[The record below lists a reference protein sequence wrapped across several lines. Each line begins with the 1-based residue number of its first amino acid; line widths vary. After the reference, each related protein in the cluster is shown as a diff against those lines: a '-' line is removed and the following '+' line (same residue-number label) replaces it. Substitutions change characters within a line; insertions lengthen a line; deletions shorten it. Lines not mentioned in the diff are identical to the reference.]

1 MMNLNGK
8 VALVTGAGQGI
19 GKVIAI
25 KLAKNG
31 ASVVL
36 NDLNKEGLNAVASE
50 IENNGGKALPL
61 EANVVNMEDV
71 QGMVDKIVQE
81 LGGIHI
87 LVNNAGITRDALL
100 LRMSVDDWDTVLSVN
115 LKGVFNCTKSAL
127 KYMSKQKEGNI
138 ISIASIVG
146 VMGNAGQ
153 ANYAASKAGV
163 IGFTKTVAKE
173 YAKRGIKAN
182 AIAPGFISTA
192 MTDALSDKVKE
203 EMMKQIP
210 MGKLGEPE
218 DVADAV
224 LFLASDASSYITG
237 QVININGG
245 MYM

>member
-1 MMNLNGK
+1 MNLNGK

-25 KLAKNG
+25 KLAKSG

-36 NDLNKEGLNAVASE
+36 NDLNRESLTAVANE
-50 IENNGGKALPL
+50 IESSGGKALPM

-71 QGMVDKIVQE
+71 QDMVDKIVQE
-81 LGGIHI
+81 LNGIHI

-100 LRMSVDDWDTVLSVN
+100 LRMSVDDWDSVLDVN
-115 LKGVFNCTKSAL
+115 LKGVFNCTKSVL

-138 ISIASIVG
+138 INIASIVG

-182 AIAPGFISTA
+182 AIAPGFIATA
-192 MTDALSDKVKE
+192 MTNELSDKVKE

-210 MGKLGEPE
+210 MGKLGTPE